1 MPPGAPPTALGAPT
15 APTVAGGLQAYY
27 ELLGRIRA
35 RRVEPEEACLLFL
48 ALRTYRREY
57 LEPEIDRLRRRY
69 DKALEEQRKFEEFM
83 KRQLQRTASGR

>member
-1 MPPGAPPTALGAPT
+1 
-15 APTVAGGLQAYY
+15 
-27 ELLGRIRA
+27 
-35 RRVEPEEACLLFL
+35 LLFL